1 MSRTRWLGRL
11 LVVAAVVFLFMSTA
25 GLAASLARPRAPSEA
40 CCRFLGRSAV
50 DLKNLLLDGVHF
62 GHRCLH
68 RAIRPAADSA
78 RQATTEVHLGRYAAG
93 IE

>member
-1 MSRTRWLGRL
+1 MNRTRWLGRL
-11 LVVAAVVFLFMSTA
+11 LVVAAVILLFMSTA
-25 GLAASLARPRAPSEA
+25 GLAASLARPRVTSEA
-40 CCRFLGRSAV
+40 CCRLLGRGAV

-68 RAIRPAADSA
+68 RAVRPPVEPA
-78 RQATTEVHLGRYAAG
+78 REATTEVRLGRYAAG